1 MTESKHY
8 TQLQDLPL
16 DRPPRRIVS
25 LVPSMTETLFDL
37 ALGHLVIGRTDY
49 CTRPPH
55 AVQAIPS
62 VGGTKNPRVDQII
75 ALQPDLVIANK
86 EENRRED
93 VQALQAAGI
102 AVWVT
107 FPRTVLESFN
117 IMWNLMYLCD
127 VTTMVERVRLIEYT
141 YDWLNA
147 IALRLEVTQPL
158 KVFCPIWLDPLMTIN
173 QETYVHDVIR
183 VCGGTNVFA
192 ERVRQYPLAADLGTA
207 EPLAPDDPRVINRD
221 TRYPRVTWEEVEAA
235 QPDVILLPDE
245 PFAFNASH
253 IPLFAALNV
262 PAART
267 GRIHLVD
274 GSLLT
279 WHGTRVAFAF
289 DVLPRLLRPTG

>member
-1 MTESKHY
+1 MTEPKHY
-8 TQLQDLPL
+8 SQMQDLPI
-16 DRPPRRIVS
+16 DAPPRSIVS

-37 ALGHLVIGRTDY
+37 ALGHLVVGRTDY
-49 CTRPPH
+49 CVRPLH
-55 AVQAIPS
+55 SVQTIPS

-75 ALQPDLVIANK
+75 ALKPDLVIANR

-93 VQALQAAGI
+93 VEALQAAGL

-107 FPRTVLESFN
+107 FPQTVLESFN
-117 IMWNLMYLCD
+117 VMWNLMYLCD

-147 IALRLEVTQPL
+147 IALRLEVTNPL
-158 KVFCPIWLDPLMTIN
+158 RVFCPIWLDPLMTIN
-173 QETYVHDVIR
+173 RETYVHDVIR

-192 ERVRQYPLAADLGTA
+192 DRERLYPLAADLGTGEA
-207 EPLAPDDPRVINRD
+207 LPPDDARVVGRD
-221 TRYPRVTWEEVEAA
+221 TRYPRITWEEVEAA

-253 IPLFAALNV
+253 LPQFLALDV
-262 PAART
+262 PAARSQ
-267 GRIHLVD
+267 RVHLVD

-279 WHGTRVAFAF
+279 WHGTRVAYAF